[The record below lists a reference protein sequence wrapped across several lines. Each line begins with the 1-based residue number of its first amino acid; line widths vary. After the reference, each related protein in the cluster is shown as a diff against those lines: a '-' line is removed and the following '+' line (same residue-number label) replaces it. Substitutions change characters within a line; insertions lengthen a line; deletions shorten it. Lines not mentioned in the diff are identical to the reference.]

1 MTADPL
7 DALRLPIVP
16 VQPRPEFAA
25 NLLGRLIDPQRVR
38 EEAGDDPEGR
48 DTVAGA
54 RDPAGVSATVRYFVA
69 DLDTAVAFYRD
80 ELGFSVELRPSP
92 AFAMLHLGN
101 LRLLLSVP
109 SAAHALPDGTL
120 PDPGGWNRILIEVTD
135 LGAAVMALRNRGV
148 RIRRE
153 IAAGVGV
160 RQALVD
166 DPSGNPVELFQPT
179 TDRPS

>member
-16 VQPRPEFAA
+16 VEPRPEFAA
-25 NLLGRLIDPQRVR
+25 NLLRRLIDPHLVR
-38 EEAGDDPEGR
+38 AI
-48 DTVAGA
+48 
-54 RDPAGVSATVRYFVA
+54 DPAGVSATVRYFVA

-80 ELGFSVELRPSP
+80 ELGFSVEPLPSP

-120 PDPGGWNRILIEVTD
+120 PDPGGWNRILIEVSD